1 MTYVLAKSPVRKPI
15 NQLKKYKVNGVK
27 KNIVLTMDIFIKT
40 IHSQFRARYVMA
52 KITVNS
58 SVTLSI

>member
-27 KNIVLTMDIFIKT
+27 KKT
-40 IHSQFRARYVMA
+40 LFLQWTFLSKQFTA
-52 KITVNS
+52 S
-58 SVTLSI
+58 SGQDT